1 MARLRSPASL
11 AAAVTI
17 LCAFFTTTMAATETV
32 YITGQDKDGN
42 TKELAVNR
50 RPGLYTGDF
59 GDCLGGQSLFN
70 ITKFDAAY
78 YADNMTVQFHLD
90 GTTNIR
96 NESLMSMFRANA
108 REFVLMLIVIQCI
121 SMSKLVSLIQLGTN
135 LKKKDGVC

>member
-1 MARLRSPASL
+1 MARLGVSVSTAG
-11 AAAVTI
+11 I
-17 LCAFFTTTMAATETV
+17 LLVLLTFLTTALAATETV

-42 TKELAVNR
+42 TRELAVNR
-50 RPGLYTGDF
+50 YPALYTGDF

-96 NESLMSMFRANA
+96 NESLMSM
-108 REFVLMLIVIQCI
+108 
-121 SMSKLVSLIQLGTN
+121 
-135 LKKKDGVC
+135 